1 MEQKSVLIVEDNSSV
16 AFLLRSILIGLD
28 YRVTEPVTTG
38 EAAVTAAT
46 AERPDLVLMDIHLDG
61 EMDGITAA
69 GLIRSTVDVPIVYLT
84 GNSQEPLLQRAKT
97 TAPYGYLVK
106 PVSPR
111 VLATTIEL
119 AIYRHTLDRQFIEHK
134 AVLQKAHD
142 ELEQRVSKRTVELL
156 SANENL
162 RREMV
167 KRSQVET
174 TLRKSEERYRRITE
188 GLTDYLYT
196 VYVRDGKAVE
206 TTHNPAC
213 MAVTGFTPQEYAADP
228 YLWMRMIK
236 AEDRDEVIAHI
247 QNALAGKKDT
257 SFEHRIIHKDG
268 QIRWVSNKLILQ
280 LDSRGTLVTL
290 DGVIKDI
297 TERKQAEERLF
308 NSNATLAMVLD
319 GISDPVIMLDAELR
333 IMSLNRAAK
342 DYFNLSSFTEAFGKR
357 CFEAFLK
364 KSSPCEGCERPFSN
378 MRGYSGTYERKGL
391 MDTNKLEQVVVDLVV
406 DESGAPKAYIARISD
421 ITQARMLDRQLIQSE
436 KLSSLGLLIAGI
448 AHEINNPNNFIFFNT
463 PILRSYLQYMM
474 PIVDEYALKHPELLV
489 FGRSYSLFREDCF
502 KLLDNIA
509 HGSTRIN
516 QIVGNLRDFVRE
528 RGKGEKRRIDLKQVM
543 EKAIS
548 ICLGRI
554 KKTVKTF
561 EANIPEGLPVLVT
574 DPLALEQ
581 VVVNLLI
588 NASQAADK
596 DNSWVRLT
604 VTEQKEPEAF
614 VIVEVSDNGCGMD
627 TETQKKIFDP
637 FFTTKVVGVGTGL
650 GLSISHRLVAEL
662 GGYIEVQSE
671 VGKGSLFRVN
681 LKTSPSQPIK

>member
-1 MEQKSVLIVEDNSSV
+1 MEQKSVLIVEDERTV
-16 AFLLRSILIGLD
+16 AILLRNILIELD
-28 YRVTEPVTTG
+28 YSVSEPVATG

-46 AERPDLVLMDIHLDG
+46 AERPDLVLMDIQLDG

-69 GLIRSTVDVPIVYLT
+69 GLIRSALDVPIVFLT
-84 GNSQEPLLQRAKT
+84 GYPQEPLLQRAKT

-111 VLATTIEL
+111 LLATTIEL
-119 AIYRHTLDRQFIEHK
+119 ALYRHTLDRQFIEQK
-134 AVLQKAHD
+134 AALQKAHD
-142 ELEQRVSKRTVELL
+142 ELEQRVHERTVELL
-156 SANENL
+156 SANNNL
-162 RREMV
+162 HIEMI
-167 KRSQVET
+167 KRSLAET

-196 VYVRDGKAVE
+196 VYVRKGKAVE
-206 TTHNPAC
+206 TVHNPAC
-213 MAVTGFTPQEYAADP
+213 KDVTGFTQQEYAADP
-228 YLWMRMIK
+228 HLWMRMVVQ
-236 AEDRDEVIAHI
+236 EDRDEVIANI
-247 QNALAGKKDT
+247 QSALAGKKDT

-268 QIRWVSNKLILQ
+268 QIRWISNKLILQ
-280 LDSRGTLVTL
+280 HDTQGALVTL

-308 NSNATLAMVLD
+308 SSNATLAMLLD

-342 DYFNLSSFTEAFGKR
+342 DYFKLTSDTEAFGKL

-364 KSSPCEGCERPFSN
+364 RSSPCEGCEHPFST
-378 MRGYSGTYERKGL
+378 MRGYSGTYERKGV
-391 MDTNKLEQVVVDLVV
+391 MDPNKLEKVVVDLVAN
-406 DESGAPKAYIARISD
+406 ESGAPKAYIVRISD

-463 PILRSYLQYMM
+463 PILRSYLQFMM

-509 HGSTRIN
+509 HGSNRIN

-543 EKAIS
+543 DKVIS
-548 ICLGRI
+548 ICSGRI

-561 EANIPEGLPVLVT
+561 ETNISEGLPALMT

-596 DNSWVRLT
+596 DNSWIRLT
-604 VTEQKEPEAF
+604 VSEQNEPEAV

-627 TETQKKIFDP
+627 TDTQRKIFDP
-637 FFTTKVVGVGTGL
+637 FFTTKAVGVGTGL

-662 GGYIEVQSE
+662 GGCIEFQSE
-671 VGKGSLFRVN
+671 AGKGSVFRVN
-681 LKTSPSQPIK
+681 LKKSPS